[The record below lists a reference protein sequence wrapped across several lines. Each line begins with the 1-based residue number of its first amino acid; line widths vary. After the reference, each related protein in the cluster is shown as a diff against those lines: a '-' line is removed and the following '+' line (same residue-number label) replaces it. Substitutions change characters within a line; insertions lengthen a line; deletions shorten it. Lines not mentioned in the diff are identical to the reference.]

1 MEKKLT
7 SLQTNYCDSISNMP
21 KKFEEMEKMLEDLEK
36 KLEDNEKNFEKMFE
50 DNEKKFE
57 KMFEDNE
64 KKFEKM
70 LEDHEK
76 KFEKMLEDH
85 EKNIEIN
92 AKMLE
97 ESQKMIDALFNRI
110 NNNSYYTFLTKENSN
125 QVIEELEI
133 DEKLVH
139 DIEIEKNKCI
149 ICLNN
154 YKIHDK
160 ISYLPC
166 LHLFHS
172 GCIKEWLKRSN
183 KCPLCK
189 NEAN

>member
-1 MEKKLT
+1 MKNQLT
-7 SLQTNYCDSISNMP
+7 SLQNN
-21 KKFEEMEKMLEDLEK
+21 FF
-36 KLEDNEKNFEKMFE
+36 DNIY
-50 DNEKKFE
+50 NEQK
-57 KMFEDNE
+57 
-64 KKFEKM
+64 
-70 LEDHEK
+70 
-76 KFEKMLEDH
+76 
-85 EKNIEIN
+85 
-92 AKMLE
+92 KMLE
-97 ESQKMIDALFNRI
+97 ECEKGFKENRKKLEECEKGIEENRKMLEECEKGFEENRKELEECEKGFKENRKELEECEKGFRKMLEECQKMIDELFNRI
-110 NNNSYYTFLTKENSN
+110 NNNSYIFPIKENSSGL
-125 QVIEELEI
+125 IEELEI
-133 DEKLVH
+133 DEKFNH

-166 LHLFHS
+166 LHLFHN

>member
-1 MEKKLT
+1 MEKQLT
-7 SLQTNYCDSISNMP
+7 SLQTNYCNSISNMP
-21 KKFEEMEKMLEDLEK
+21 KKFEEIKKMLEAHKKKFEK
-36 KLEDNEKNFEKMFE
+36 KLEDL
-50 DNEKKFE
+50 EKKFE
-57 KMFEDNE
+57 KMFEDQ
-64 KKFEKM
+64 K
-70 LEDHEK
+70 
-76 KFEKMLEDH
+76 
-85 EKNIEIN
+85 KNIEENKKLLEDNEKNMKIN

-97 ESQKMIDALFNRI
+97 EIKKMIDELFNRI
-110 NNNSYYTFLTKENSN
+110 NNNSYYTFSTKENSN

-133 DEKLVH
+133 DEKLTH

-189 NEAN
+189 NEVN